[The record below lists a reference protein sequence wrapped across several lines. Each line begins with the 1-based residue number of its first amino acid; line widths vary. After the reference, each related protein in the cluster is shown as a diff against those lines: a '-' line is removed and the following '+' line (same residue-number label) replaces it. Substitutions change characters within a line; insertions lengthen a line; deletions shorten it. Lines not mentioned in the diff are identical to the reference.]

1 MKKFEDE
8 LYDAMCEAF
17 PGTTVRSFS
26 QALGMSDGYW
36 SSLRSQSLS
45 VSKSALVHLSEYLD
59 VRELLLQKESCQ
71 SRKLKQVQAM
81 IATEMVRRFTQD
93 VAQIGS
99 ISSELHIAVAEAVDD
114 SSFGFNAMPFV
125 MSTLR

>member
-8 LYDAMCEAF
+8 LYDAMCEAI

-59 VRELLLQKESCQ
+59 VRELL
-71 SRKLKQVQAM
+71 
-81 IATEMVRRFTQD
+81 
-93 VAQIGS
+93 
-99 ISSELHIAVAEAVDD
+99 
-114 SSFGFNAMPFV
+114 
-125 MSTLR
+125 

>member
-8 LYDAMCEAF
+8 LYDAMCEAI

-81 IATEMVRRFTQD
+81 IAREMVRRFAQD
-93 VAQIGS
+93 VSEIGS
-99 ISSELHIAVAEAVDD
+99 ISAELHIAVAEAVDD